1 MKAFLKQLR
10 RKTQQGLRS
19 LRQRLYLQNEFVPR
33 PIRPSDIFLVS
44 FPKSGNT
51 WVRFWLANLLRPEH
65 LTIHFRTINALV
77 PPVAALP
84 NLKHPLPDPRFIK
97 SHAPFQAEYPRV
109 VYILRDGRDAMLSYY
124 YYQRDK
130 LPAGTTLAH
139 FLAQPPWPCQ
149 WAEHVASWLDADLPA
164 DKFLL
169 LRYEE
174 MKQDPAGQLQR
185 LIQFS
190 QLTVSPER
198 FQQALEQSSFQA
210 MRQAEQQY
218 GGPGGHNPEGGFMR
232 QGQSGGWRQQFGPAE
247 KEIAK
252 KEMNQMLIRLAYEQ
266 HGDW

>member
-1 MKAFLKQLR
+1 MIKAILKLL
-10 RKTQQGLRS
+10 QQTKRAVG
-19 LRQRLYLQNEFVPR
+19 QRLYLQNEFVPR
-33 PIRPSDIFLVS
+33 LIRPNDIFLVS

-65 LTIHFRTINALV
+65 LTINFRTINALV
-77 PPVAALP
+77 PPVMALP

-97 SHAPFQAEYPRV
+97 SHAPFQSQYPRV

-124 YYQRDK
+124 YYQQAE
-130 LPAGTTLAH
+130 LPAGTTLTD
-139 FLAQPPWPCQ
+139 FLAQTPWPCG
-149 WAEHVASWLDADLPA
+149 WAKHVASWLDAGLPA

-198 FQQALEQSSFQA
+198 FQQALEQSTFQA

-218 GGPGGHNPEGGFMR
+218 GGPGGRKPQGGFMR
-232 QGQSGGWRQQFGPAE
+232 QGQSGGWQQQFGPAE

-252 KEMNQMLIRLAYEQ
+252 KEMNPMLIRLGYEQ
-266 HGDW
+266 NGDW

>member
-1 MKAFLKQLR
+1 MKAILKPLR
-10 RKTQQGLRS
+10 QGWRVV
-19 LRQRLYLQNEFVPR
+19 RQRLYLQNEFVPR
-33 PIRPSDIFLVS
+33 AIRPGDIFLVS

-51 WVRFWLANLLRPEH
+51 WVRFWLANLLRPEQ
-65 LTIHFRTINALV
+65 IEVNFRTINALV
-77 PPVAALP
+77 PPVTALP

-97 SHAPFQAEYPRV
+97 SHAPFQPQYPRI

-124 YYQRDK
+124 YYQRNK
-130 LPAGTTLAH
+130 LPAGTTLAD
-139 FLAQPPWPCQ
+139 FLAQTPWPCH
-149 WAEHVASWLDADLPA
+149 WANHVASWLDANLPA

-190 QLTVSPER
+190 QLNVTPER
-198 FQQALEQSSFQA
+198 FQQALKQSSFQA
-210 MRQAEQQY
+210 MRQAEQKY

-232 QGQSGGWRQQFGPAE
+232 QGKNGGWREQFGPTE

-252 KEMNQMLIRLAYEQ
+252 KEMNQMLIRLRYEQ
-266 HGDW
+266 KGDW